1 MMSKGETSPPKS
13 KGGAYPES
21 PGGHALLSLA
31 ALDEDV
37 ERQESQVTHDE
48 VLK

>member
-1 MMSKGETSPPKS
+1 MSSKGETSPKKY

-21 PGGHALLSLA
+21 PGGKALLSLA

-37 ERQESQVTHDE
+37 MRQESQVTQEE

>member
-1 MMSKGETSPPKS
+1 MSNGETSPKKS
-13 KGGAYPES
+13 KGAYPES

-37 ERQESQVTHDE
+37 MRQESQVTHDE

>member
-1 MMSKGETSPPKS
+1 MSKGETSPK
-13 KGGAYPES
+13 KYKGAYPES
-21 PGGHALLSLA
+21 PGGKAILSLA

-37 ERQESQVTHDE
+37 MRQESQVTQEE